1 MKIDLPEP
9 RFRAR
14 FDQDGVLIKASSERE
29 EANRLARLDKE
40 RRFIA
45 DASPH
50 RPNGGQRGGAAVAA
64 VALTIGNNSEVATTG
79 PMDTGAV
86 KADPTMDTVKNLISI
101 IKCIL
106 ELRRGRTRLE
116 IHFSELQR
124 PLERPR

>member
-1 MKIDLPEP
+1 M
-9 RFRAR
+9 
-14 FDQDGVLIKASSERE
+14 QVLIAPMEGR
-29 EANRLARLDKE
+29 
-40 RRFIA
+40 
-45 DASPH
+45 
-50 RPNGGQRGGAAVAA
+50 GGGAAVAA